1 MNMNWLNTNYILRA
15 GVLSVLL
22 LLPGLISATCKA
34 DTIINSYK
42 DDSLRFIIKD
52 DSIITFRT
60 GDSIFTII
68 RADSVLPVTPK
79 QVKHSRY
86 DNRIHRFRSHWERI
100 IPTHSK
106 IQYAGNMGL
115 LSFGTGWDYGKHN
128 QWETDILLGFIPKYS
143 SKKAKVTMT
152 LKQNYMPWSINIGKG
167 FSTEPLTC
175 GLYVNTVFGDQFW
188 VNEPERYPKGYY
200 GFSSKV
206 RFHVFMGQ
214 RLTYDID
221 PQRRFL
227 AKSVTFFYEIS
238 TCDLYVISA
247 VNPRTIVKS
256 AKAVFEKEI
265 ATTPK
270 SGTVS
275 VKNQGKG
282 ALSVDLITR
291 TQLLNDTLPAISDN
305 LRMDIR
311 YANLNGT
318 PLSVND
324 IIQGTDF
331 MAITSISN
339 ISGTSDYT
347 NLALTHI
354 IPSGW
359 EIYNERMVAPE
370 TENAAADGSGQSVS
384 KYSYQD
390 IRDDRVLTYFN
401 LRRGETKVFTVR
413 LQATYAGNFILPAV
427 QCEAMYDVNVQ
438 ARSKA
443 GRTTVSR

>member
-1 MNMNWLNTNYILRA
+1 M
-15 GVLSVLL
+15 
-22 LLPGLISATCKA
+22 
-34 DTIINSYK
+34 
-42 DDSLRFIIKD
+42 
-52 DSIITFRT
+52 
-60 GDSIFTII
+60 
-68 RADSVLPVTPK
+68 
-79 QVKHSRY
+79 
-86 DNRIHRFRSHWERI
+86 
-100 IPTHSK
+100 
-106 IQYAGNMGL
+106 
-115 LSFGTGWDYGKHN
+115 
-128 QWETDILLGFIPKYS
+128 
-143 SKKAKVTMT
+143 
-152 LKQNYMPWSINIGKG
+152 
-167 FSTEPLTC
+167 
-175 GLYVNTVFGDQFW
+175 
-188 VNEPERYPKGYY
+188 
-200 GFSSKV
+200 
-206 RFHVFMGQ
+206 
-214 RLTYDID
+214 
-221 PQRRFL
+221 
-227 AKSVTFFYEIS
+227 
-238 TCDLYVISA
+238 
-247 VNPRTIVKS
+247 
-256 AKAVFEKEI
+256 
-265 ATTPK
+265 
-270 SGTVS
+270 
-275 VKNQGKG
+275 KNQGKG

-390 IRDDRVLTYFN
+390 IRDDKVLTYFN